1 MRLVS
6 LGISGL
12 ALAAC
17 ATQVSVPANLQ
28 FPDAERAALQLHAE
42 GVQIYECKASAQDAT
57 KLQWVFKAPEA
68 QLYDASGKLVGKH
81 YAGPSWEG
89 NDGGKVVGQVRAQ
102 AESPAADAIPWL
114 LLTAKTSPDNGFFA
128 NVRSIQRVNTAGG
141 KAPVECRAA
150 ELGTLSRVPY
160 SADYIF
166 SLSR

>member
-6 LGISGL
+6 IAILGL

-28 FPDAERAALQLHAE
+28 FPDAERTALQLHAE
-42 GVQIYECKASAQDAT
+42 GVQIYECKVSSQDAS
-57 KLQWVFKAPEA
+57 KLQWAFKAPEA
-68 QLYDASGKLVGKH
+68 QLYDASGKLIGKH

-102 AESPAADAIPWL
+102 ADAPAANAIPWL
-114 LLTAKTSPDNGFFA
+114 LLTAKTAPDNGLFA
-128 NVRSIQRVNTAGG
+128 KVKSIQRVNTAGG
-141 KAPVECRAA
+141 KAAVECTEIGAV
-150 ELGTLSRVPY
+150 SRVPY

-166 SLSR
+166 SVSR